1 MDPVHRNGGVSKA
14 HYTPLALEGGQFKV
28 ARYRDAVCRLCRREN
43 TKLFLK
49 GDRCLSDKCA
59 INKRNFAP
67 GQHGQRRRTK
77 ISEYGL
83 QLREKQKVKRSY
95 GLLEKQFRSYFQKAA
110 RSKGVT
116 GAELLILLERRL
128 DNVVYRMG
136 FADSRAQARQLVRH
150 GHMRV
155 NGRKVNIPSFLVKQG
170 DIVEPREKSRRVEFL
185 HSNMERLGQKQIP
198 EWVRV
203 DASDMRG
210 VVQGLPKREDV
221 TMTFQEQLIV
231 ELYSK

>member
-1 MDPVHRNGGVSKA
+1 M
-14 HYTPLALEGGQFKV
+14 
-28 ARYRDAVCRLCRREN
+28 ARYKDAVCRLCRREN
-43 TKLFLK
+43 VKLFLK

-59 INKRNFAP
+59 INKRNYAP

-77 ISEYGL
+77 LSEYGL

-95 GLLEKQFRSYFQKAA
+95 GLLESQFRRYFQKAA

-128 DNVVYRMG
+128 DNTVYRMG

-150 GHMRV
+150 GHICV
-155 NGRKVNIPSFLVKQG
+155 NSQKVNIASFMVKQG
-170 DIVEPREKSRRVEFL
+170 DIIEPREKSRNIELLRGAI
-185 HSNMERLGQKQIP
+185 ERLSQKHLP
-198 EWVRV
+198 EWVHV
-203 DASDMRG
+203 DTKSMRG
-210 VVQGLPKREDV
+210 TVQALPKREDI
-221 TMTFQEQLIV
+221 TAPFQEQLIV

>member
-1 MDPVHRNGGVSKA
+1 M
-14 HYTPLALEGGQFKV
+14 
-28 ARYRDAVCRLCRREN
+28 
-43 TKLFLK
+43 KLFLK

-59 INKRNFAP
+59 INKRNYAP
-67 GQHGQRRRTK
+67 GLHGQRRRSK
-77 ISEYGL
+77 LSEYGL
-83 QLREKQKVKRSY
+83 QLREKQRVKRSY
-95 GLLEKQFRSYFQKAA
+95 GLLESQFREYFQKAS

-136 FADSRAQARQLVRH
+136 FADSRSQARQLVRH

-170 DIVEPREKSRRVEFL
+170 DIIEPREKSQTIELL
-185 HSNMERLGQKQIP
+185 HSAMERQGQKHIP
-198 EWVRV
+198 EWVHV
-203 DASDMRG
+203 DAASMRG
-210 VVQGLPKREDV
+210 TVQAIPQRDDITV
-221 TMTFQEQLIV
+221 PFQEQLIV

>member
-1 MDPVHRNGGVSKA
+1 M
-14 HYTPLALEGGQFKV
+14 
-28 ARYRDAVCRLCRREN
+28 ARYTGPVCRLCRREKM
-43 TKLFLK
+43 KLFLK

-59 INKRNFAP
+59 INKRNYAP
-67 GQHGQRRRTK
+67 GLHGQRRRSK
-77 ISEYGL
+77 LSEYGL
-83 QLREKQKVKRSY
+83 QLREKQRAKRSY
-95 GLLEKQFRSYFQKAA
+95 GLLESQFREYFQKAS

-136 FADSRAQARQLVRH
+136 FADSRSQARQLVRH

-170 DIVEPREKSRRVEFL
+170 DIIEPREKSRTIELLR
-185 HSNMERLGQKQIP
+185 SAMERQGQKHIP
-198 EWVRV
+198 EWVHV
-203 DASDMRG
+203 DAASMRG
-210 VVQGLPKREDV
+210 TVQAIPQRDDITV
-221 TMTFQEQLIV
+221 PFQEQLIV